1 MLTLQP
7 CKNEQCMRKITCI
20 FALDCQQIY
29 TAMVIW
35 QLVTR
40 GKGRNQHRQMSESI
54 VPSILA
60 LCLSSFQVHKFLL
73 HLKESESVKIL
84 FFSFLYCLGCSK
96 QRKDGSNSNWQLQA
110 NLVVKIGTKSLEL
123 FHKIISPAVRFLFR
137 QRKLELL
144 IL

>member
-7 CKNEQCMRKITCI
+7 YKNQQCIRKVTCI
-20 FALDCQQIY
+20 FVLDCLQIC
-29 TAMVIW
+29 TAMLIS
-35 QLVTR
+35 QLVSW
-40 GKGRNQHRQMSESI
+40 GKRRNQHGQMLESI
-54 VPSILA
+54 VLSILA
-60 LCLSSFQVHKFLL
+60 LCLSSFRVHRFLL
-73 HLKESESVKIL
+73 HLKESESLKNL
-84 FFSFLYCLGCSK
+84 FFSFLYSLGCSK

-110 NLVVKIGTKSLEL
+110 NLVVKIVTKSLEL